1 MAAGLMRVQARH
13 TLLALPAALVL
24 LLLVSAQT
32 AAADRGDAFPGYKEE
47 GAPAECKN
55 QLADEYCEASGGGG
69 GSQRGR
75 RRCCPSSMRA
85 SLQHSSTVVISTAGG
100 VGYALW
106 HSSGGGGRR
115 QDLMVHLGV
124 WPDHRSLLCRL
135 QQVAA

>member
-1 MAAGLMRVQARH
+1 MTAGLMRVQARH
-13 TLLALPAALVL
+13 TLLPLPAALVL
-24 LLLVSAQT
+24 LLLVSART

-55 QLADEYCEASGGGG
+55 QLADEYCEASGGE

-75 RRCCPSSMRA
+75 RRFCHSSTWA